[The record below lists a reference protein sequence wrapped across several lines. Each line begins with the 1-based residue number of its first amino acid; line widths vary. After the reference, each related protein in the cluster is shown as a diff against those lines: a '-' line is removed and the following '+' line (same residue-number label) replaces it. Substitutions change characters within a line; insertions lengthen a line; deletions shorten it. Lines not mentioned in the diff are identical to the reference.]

1 MDVSTAPTSFYCLIQ
16 LKDAGFLYLSMHR
29 RELGTSYQKVSVAPF
44 KLHSVNGILSYAF
57 LKIPSDI
64 TNQKKFLTLK
74 VNMKAN
80 RVTIRQA
87 IDSLYAIGPATQ
99 ESYTRLV
106 LECFRANDADQ
117 AKRLESHM
125 DAYSCRPTDSFLQN
139 RLLHL
144 YAKSGQVSNARQ
156 LFDKMPHRDIFSWN
170 AMLSLYAKS
179 GSVEDLQGVFDRMG
193 FRDSVSYNTVIS
205 GLAGCGC
212 ASKALSMFVRMQE
225 ERAEATGY
233 TLVSVVNACTQLL
246 DLRRGKQ
253 VHGKII
259 VRDYAGNPFIWNALT
274 DMYAKCGE
282 ILAARW
288 LFDRMT
294 NKNLVSWNSMIS
306 GYLKNGQPD
315 KCIDLVREMES
326 SGLKPDQVTL
336 SSILTAYFQRG
347 CFDQADEVFRMIGEK
362 DKVCWTTM
370 IVGYAQNRKEE
381 EALTLFNEMMLA
393 NVEPDTHT
401 ISSVVSCCAKLASLS
416 HGQVVH
422 GKAFLMGVDG
432 DLLVSSALLDM
443 YCKCGVTKDA
453 WLVFTTMPTR
463 NVVSWNSM
471 IGGYAQNGQ
480 DSEALDL
487 FESLLLENLKP
498 DSITFVSVLSACNH
512 GGLVEEG
519 KRYFRSIT
527 ELHGLSPT
535 LDHYA
540 CMINLLG
547 CSGSIDEA
555 VDLIASMPHEPDSLI
570 WSSLLNVCA
579 MKSEIKYGEM
589 AARKLFELDPLN
601 AGPYILLSNM
611 YAAHGRWNDV
621 AALRSLMKT
630 NNVKKFA
637 AYSWIDINNKVHK
650 FTADDRSHVDSKA
663 IYEELNNLIK
673 KLQEVGYKPNTDLV
687 LHDVGEQEKCE
698 SISYH
703 SEKLALAFSLMKKP
717 GEAMPIRILKN
728 IRVCGDCHT
737 FMKLASEVTGR
748 TIVLRDSNRFHHFV
762 AGKCSCKDH
771 W

>member
-1 MDVSTAPTSFYCLIQ
+1 
-16 LKDAGFLYLSMHR
+16 
-29 RELGTSYQKVSVAPF
+29 
-44 KLHSVNGILSYAF
+44 
-57 LKIPSDI
+57 
-64 TNQKKFLTLK
+64 
-74 VNMKAN
+74 MKAN
-80 RVTIRQA
+80 RVKLRQA
-87 IDSLYAIGPATQ
+87 IDSLCAIGPATQ

-106 LECFRANDADQ
+106 LECVRANDADQ
-117 AKRLESHM
+117 AKRLQSHM
-125 DAYSCRPTDSFLQN
+125 DSYSYRPTDSFLHN

-144 YAKSGQVSNARQ
+144 YAKSGQVSTARQ
-156 LFDKMPHRDIFSWN
+156 LFDKMPHRDVFSWN

-179 GSVEDLQGVFDRMG
+179 GSVEDLQAVFDRMP

-212 ASKALSMFVRMQE
+212 PSKALSTFVRMQE
-225 ERAEATGY
+225 HRAVATAY
-233 TLVSVVNACTQLL
+233 TLVSVLNACTQLL

-253 VHGKII
+253 IHGRII
-259 VRDYAGNPFIWNALT
+259 IRNFGGNPFILNALT
-274 DMYAKCGE
+274 DMYAKCRE

-288 LFDRMT
+288 LFDRMA
-294 NKNLVSWNSMIS
+294 NKNLVSWNSIIS
-306 GYLKNGQPD
+306 GYLKNGQPG
-315 KCIDLVREMES
+315 KCIDLVHEMEL

-336 SSILTAYFQRG
+336 SSILSAYLKSG
-347 CFDQADEVFRMIGEK
+347 CFDQAEKVFRMIGEK

-370 IVGYAQNRKEE
+370 IVGYAHNRKEE

-422 GKAFLMGVDG
+422 GMAFLMGVDD

-453 WLVFTTMPTR
+453 WLIFTTMPTR

-480 DSEALDL
+480 DSEALAL
-487 FESLLLENLKP
+487 FDSMLLENLKP
-498 DSITFVSVLSACNH
+498 DNITFVSVLSACNH
-512 GGLVEEG
+512 AGLVEEG
-519 KRYFRSIT
+519 KRYFGSIT
-527 ELHGLSPT
+527 EVHGLSPT

-547 CSGSIDEA
+547 CWGSIDEA
-555 VDLIASMPHEPDSLI
+555 VGLITSMPHEPNSLI

-579 MKSEIKYGEM
+579 TKSDIKYGEM

-601 AGPYILLSNM
+601 AAPYVLLSNM
-611 YAAHGRWNDV
+611 YAAHGIWKEV

-637 AYSWIDINNKVHK
+637 AYSWIDINNEVHK
-650 FTADDRSHVDSKA
+650 FVADDRSHVDSKA

-673 KLQEVGYKPNTDLV
+673 KLQEFGYKPNTGLV

-703 SEKLALAFSLMKKP
+703 SEKLALAFALMKKP
-717 GEAMPIRILKN
+717 HEAMPKVTNGIQNNEGSASKSILVWNEMRLKKPFGVGLLTKVGAASYS
-728 IRVCGDCHT
+728 RGDIAQGRSSCVPGLELEPDNSS
-737 FMKLASEVTGR
+737 FSASVSFTGR
-748 TIVLRDSNRFHHFV
+748 HF
-762 AGKCSCKDH
+762 CSKMIAIKSTF
-771 W
+771 WWS